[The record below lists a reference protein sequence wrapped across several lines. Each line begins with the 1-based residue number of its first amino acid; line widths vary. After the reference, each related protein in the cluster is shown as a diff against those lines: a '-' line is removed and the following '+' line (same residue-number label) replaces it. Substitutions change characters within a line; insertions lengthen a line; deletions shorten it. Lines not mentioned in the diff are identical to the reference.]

1 MYHVDGQ
8 LKFASVVAF
17 RQHRRAQTFLAI
29 QSGAAIVF
37 PCGARLS
44 AASSIKLRKSTGAA
58 PMRILLVEDQED
70 QARHVRRQLER
81 SGLCVDRVRTVH
93 DALLAIQSCQY
104 ALALLDRKLPDG
116 DGLTIIPPLRRQ
128 QPESRILILSALD
141 AVDDRVSGLDAGG
154 DDYLTKPFDLDELMA
169 RVRANLRRPG
179 GGSIPPIAIGAL
191 TIDVGSRT
199 VCIAGKPALFHKR
212 ELSLLEALVRRGGRI
227 VQRDTL
233 LSEIW
238 GFDDD
243 VQPNALANVVARLRM
258 RLEELD
264 AGVEIEM
271 VRGVGYFI
279 SEKDT

>member
-1 MYHVDGQ
+1 
-8 LKFASVVAF
+8 
-17 RQHRRAQTFLAI
+17 
-29 QSGAAIVF
+29 
-37 PCGARLS
+37 
-44 AASSIKLRKSTGAA
+44 
-58 PMRILLVEDQED
+58 MRILLVEDQED
-70 QARHVRRQLER
+70 QARHVRRQLKR
-81 SGLCVDRVRTVH
+81 SGFSVDRVGTVR
-93 DALLAIQSCQY
+93 DALLAIQSYQY
-104 ALALLDRKLPDG
+104 ALAVLDRKLPDG
-116 DGLTIIPPLRRQ
+116 DGLTIIPQLRLQ
-128 QPESRILILSALD
+128 QPGSRILILSALD
-141 AVDDRVSGLDAGG
+141 AVDDRINGLDAGG

-191 TIDVGSRT
+191 TFDVGSRT

-227 VQRDTL
+227 VQRETL

-243 VQPNALANVVARLRM
+243 VQPNVLANVVARLRM

-279 SEKDT
+279 SEKDA